1 MGTFNFYLSLGFHH
15 ILDLAAQD
23 HIVFLIA
30 LCAIY
35 HSKQWRVILIL
46 ITAFT
51 IGHSI
56 TLALAASDIIRIN
69 KNLVEMLIPVTIL
82 LTALHNVLRK
92 KQLEQSAAKDNYL
105 MALVFGFI
113 HGMGFSNV
121 LKSMLMPG
129 EEDKF
134 LQQLLAFNVGVEFGQ
149 IVIVGI
155 ILIITYVAL
164 NILRLQHRD
173 WNLFVSGAAAG
184 AAMIMILG
192 LLQG

>member
-1 MGTFNFYLSLGFHH
+1 MGTFSFYLSLGFNH
-15 ILDLAAQD
+15 ILDVAAQD

-35 HSKQWRVILIL
+35 NPKQWRTILIL

-51 IGHSI
+51 VGHSI
-56 TLALAASDIIRIN
+56 TLALAASDMLRIN
-69 KNLVEMLIPVTIL
+69 KALVEMLIPITIL
-82 LTALHNVLRK
+82 LTALYNVLRK
-92 KQLEQSAAKDNYL
+92 KSVEHSSAKDNYL
-105 MALVFGFI
+105 LALGFGFI

-129 EEDKF
+129 EEGKF
-134 LQQLLAFNVGVEFGQ
+134 LEQLLAFNIGVELGQ
-149 IVIVGI
+149 IVIVCL
-155 ILIITYVAL
+155 ILIMAYLAL
-164 NILRLQHRD
+164 NILRVQHRD

-192 LLQG
+192 LL